1 MHPRDGGV
9 DLQPLAALYKTQ
21 VRALASY
28 LNVPKQIVAKRS
40 SPRLWAGQMAEDEL
54 GLSYEDIDRILYSIF
69 DMKMRPEDAS
79 NTLSIPLDK
88 INSIL
93 SRCRATEH
101 KRLPPPSAKIVL

>member
-40 SPRLWAGQMAEDEL
+40 SPRL
-54 GLSYEDIDRILYSIF
+54 
-69 DMKMRPEDAS
+69 
-79 NTLSIPLDK
+79 
-88 INSIL
+88 
-93 SRCRATEH
+93 
-101 KRLPPPSAKIVL
+101 